1 MEWRYLHLSNDFV
14 NNWRLQWPHCGRR
27 GKEAWR
33 LMLLSIAYSS
43 GRNSA
48 HGCCPLQTILLPCK
62 RAATS
67 SECLTAEYFG
77 PQWKGAIYQSFH
89 SSVPI
94 QRARGEN
101 LARTKAPSHL
111 MSWSLFYHHLST
123 SYLLSTYHL
132 KSSCDIQ
139 DTNLSFTNMFSG
151 WVWSGLAWAQL
162 NKTQS
167 HKLHGWHGSVT
178 QSSRPPLAHHYTMWV
193 ILLKC

>member
-1 MEWRYLHLSNDFV
+1 MEWWYLHLSNDFV
-14 NNWRLQWPHCGRR
+14 NNWWLPWPHCGRR
-27 GKEAWR
+27 WKEPWH
-33 LMLLSIAYSS
+33 LLLLSIAYSS

-62 RAATS
+62 RAAPAP
-67 SECLTAEYFG
+67 ECLTAEYCG
-77 PQWKGAIYQSFH
+77 PQWQGAVSQPFH
-89 SSVPI
+89 SAVSI

-111 MSWSLFYHHLST
+111 MNCCLFSHYLST

-132 KSSCDIQ
+132 KSFCDIQ
-139 DTNLSFTNMFSG
+139 DTNLSFANMSSG

-162 NKTQS
+162 NKTPS
-167 HKLHGWHGSVT
+167 HKLHGWQGSVT
-178 QSSRPPLAHHYTMWV
+178 QKSRPPVAHHYTMWV